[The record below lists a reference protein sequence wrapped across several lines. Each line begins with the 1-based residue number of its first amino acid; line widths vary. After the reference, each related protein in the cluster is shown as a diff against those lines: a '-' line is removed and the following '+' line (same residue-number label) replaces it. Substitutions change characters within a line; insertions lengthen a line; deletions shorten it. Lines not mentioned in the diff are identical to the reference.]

1 MTTNKQE
8 LTHSTSSSKQIA
20 SPFAG
25 PAARAQPAQ
34 PRILRRILAL
44 DDFEDAARRVIPRPI
59 FGYVSGGVET
69 NASLRAN
76 RAVWDEIAFVPK
88 TLVDTSSRAQ
98 KATLFGR
105 T

>member
-8 LTHSTSSSKQIA
+8 LTRSTPSSEQIA

-25 PAARAQPAQ
+25 PAARRQPAQ

-59 FGYVSGGVET
+59 
-69 NASLRAN
+69 L
-76 RAVWDEIAFVPK
+76 
-88 TLVDTSSRAQ
+88 
-98 KATLFGR
+98 
-105 T
+105 